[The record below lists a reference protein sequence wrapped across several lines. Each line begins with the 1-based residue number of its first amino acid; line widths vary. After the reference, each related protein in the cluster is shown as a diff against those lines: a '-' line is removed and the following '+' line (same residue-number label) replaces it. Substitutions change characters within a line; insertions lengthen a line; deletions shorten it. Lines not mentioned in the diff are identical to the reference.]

1 MRCGIGLDNDDDI
14 TKTCLY
20 GFISATPLRRCKED
34 KRYNT
39 RALYTSRSRNRSCT
53 QFATLAAQ
61 ARVCV
66 PTQKDFVWLAN
77 GSYLITVGF
86 PPSATNHHSVRICYA
101 ICPPVCLRCSFAHS
115 SVRPSVRPFIRSVAL
130 IRNIKARTYVA
141 LNKLLVTCGFGC
153 ESVFSATLP
162 ESTCFAFLRL
172 LPCVLPS
179 CVGQLRRYLWHVALL
194 CCLLPSGCV
203 AITSIIVV
211 VVIIIAHSN
220 STF

>member
-1 MRCGIGLDNDDDI
+1 MQGGQALQHPRTLYKSKSKSELHAIRHTGCASASLCSNAEGL
-14 TKTCLY
+14 CLACERL
-20 GFISATPLRRCKED
+20 IPH
-34 KRYNT
+34 N
-39 RALYTSRSRNRSCT
+39 SR
-53 QFATLAAQ
+53 L
-61 ARVCV
+61 
-66 PTQKDFVWLAN
+66 
-77 GSYLITVGF
+77 
-86 PPSATNHHSVRICYA
+86 PSVSNQSHHSVRICYA